1 MNTDSISVASTIPDA
16 IDPWL
21 LDRTRSLVKRSDDS
35 GDDDDDQ
42 VHKSKNNGTVG
53 VTVGVAVAVPV
64 GVCLIVLAVVLWFVY
79 RRNKREAKDDHDPDF
94 TGDTEYLPNPS
105 QIYDD
110 SQSCMSPGDSQEKGD
125 SDSYLPPKIKNRM
138 TGTRVLSVDPFRIPE
153 RNDTVT
159 IRDFARQVHD
169 QGYGPYQIASNSN
182 SRNASSY
189 ELSHP
194 RSGQHHSY
202 TFNALTSK
210 ENVHVHNASTSRS
223 SSISEGRPPS
233 AYHSPVKSVVGE
245 VTRQFAE
252 DDSGLDVDESGA
264 DTSFAKSKEAIVQQP
279 DFLNSRDEDLPLTER
294 EEEDIKRMRSV
305 YKVYWEKNHQNG
317 TEQTTEYPGLPT
329 LDPSVDVSAPDT
341 SATGAPAQN
350 HLMVPTAQEQH
361 QRAASSIYSSVPTTI
376 TSPEK
381 QAPFQEQPVQHIQEQ
396 VQPAQHIQEPL
407 QGQAQHIQQP
417 VQEQA
422 QYIQQPMQE
431 QAQYI
436 QQPMQEQAQY
446 IQQPMQE
453 QAQHIQQPMQE
464 SAQHIQQP
472 MQEPAQHIQQPMQES
487 VQHIHQP
494 MQESVQHIHQPMQQ
508 PMQQPIY
515 DAQSYGSAQS
525 YPQQYTPQQYPPSQ
539 FNMSPMQY
547 APPSAYGYNMPMQ
560 QQYQRAHP
568 QTLESIDEL
577 PTPTNLPYSSS
588 SLSLTSF
595 RKKPRQAAALP
606 PLQAARVNGTAL
618 NPMDHPEMFYSN
630 NQTSGHNNG
639 TTVAPYQMRQSVVM
653 TNPSD
658 LTLPT
663 KFRPAGSIRNVSGM
677 NTRNNSMTTQ
687 MNPYYQQ
694 QVAYNSRVS
703 GLLQEEDVL
712 HPSNIEGILP
722 HNGSPDDL
730 RRQLGTSHNYNI
742 I

>member
-42 VHKSKNNGTVG
+42 VHKNKNNGTVG

-210 ENVHVHNASTSRS
+210 EKVHVHNASTSRS

-233 AYHSPVKSVVGE
+233 AYHSPVKSVAGE

-252 DDSGLDVDESGA
+252 DDSGLDVDESGP
-264 DTSFAKSKEAIVQQP
+264 DTSFARSKEAIVQQP

-317 TEQTTEYPGLPT
+317 TEQTTEYPELPT
-329 LDPSVDVSAPDT
+329 LDPSIDVAALDT
-341 SATGAPAQN
+341 SATVPPAQN

-376 TSPEK
+376 ISPEK
-381 QAPFQEQPVQHIQEQ
+381 QAPFQEQPVQHIQQSVQEQ
-396 VQPAQHIQEPL
+396 VQPAQHIQQPMQEQVQHIQQPV
-407 QGQAQHIQQP
+407 QEQVQHIQQPVQEQAQHIQQP
-417 VQEQA
+417 VQEQV
-422 QYIQQPMQE
+422 QH
-431 QAQYI
+431 I

-464 SAQHIQQP
+464 P
-472 MQEPAQHIQQPMQES
+472 
-487 VQHIHQP
+487 
-494 MQESVQHIHQPMQQ
+494 VQHIHQPMQQ
-508 PMQQPIY
+508 QMQQPIY
-515 DAQSYGSAQS
+515 DAQSYGSAQ
-525 YPQQYTPQQYPPSQ
+525 YYPQQYTPQQYTPQQYPPSQ

-547 APPSAYGYNMPMQ
+547 APPSSYGYNMAMQ

-639 TTVAPYQMRQSVVM
+639 TAVAPYQMRQSVVM